1 MLKMGF
7 SLIKS
12 LVLHTLE
19 KDKEGEKRM
28 AEIKDKGSAVRERE
42 MHSSCFDTESD
53 NL

>member
-1 MLKMGF
+1 MGF

-19 KDKEGEKRM
+19 KDKEGEKRT

-42 MHSSCFDTESD
+42 REKHSSCFDTESD

>member
-1 MLKMGF
+1 MGF

-19 KDKEGEKRM
+19 KDKGGERRT
-28 AEIKDKGSAVRERE
+28 AEIKDKGSAVSERE
-42 MHSSCFDTESD
+42 KHSSCFDTKSD